1 MKKAN
6 GAAGFPKMKGR
17 DVPTKPN
24 KTLGNVTGSRK
35 VKK

>member
-6 GAAGFPKMKGR
+6 GAGGFPKMKGR

-24 KTLGNVTGSRK
+24 KNAGNAIGGSK